1 MIAHEKPPTMGG
13 DGDSATQDVSES
25 GTSFATSGFHVKARD
40 ERVYADVPDG
50 GFAAWAQ
57 VVAGHLVIFNCWG
70 YITS

>member
-1 MIAHEKPPTMGG
+1 MIAHEKSPTMGG
-13 DGDSATQDVSES
+13 YSVTKDISES
-25 GTSFATSGFHVKARD
+25 GTSFATSRFDVEARD
-40 ERVYADVPDG
+40 QRVYTDVPDG

>member
-1 MIAHEKPPTMGG
+1 M
-13 DGDSATQDVSES
+13 DGDSATQDIPGS
-25 GTSFATSGFHVKARD
+25 GTSLATSRFDVEARD
-40 ERVYADVPDG
+40 QRVYTDVPDG